1 MNGCFV
7 NVGGNVEGAAGTRGA
22 DKVTSPSGHAV
33 KQPAPCR
40 PGRTTF
46 PPSHV
51 AGIIAGNGTLSGGR
65 IQGVA
70 PNAELVAVR
79 VLDGQG
85 KGKLSAML
93 EGIRW
98 LRENYKRLGVQIV
111 NISVGS
117 VKRQKE
123 NSQLVQAVEGLWDC
137 GLVVCSAAGNEGMH
151 QHNITSPGI
160 SRKIITVGSCDD
172 KEMID
177 EAGRMHHNYSGR
189 GPTGACICKPEIVAP
204 GTNIVAANAQYAQN
218 GPPYTIKSGTSMSTP
233 MVSGAIALLRE
244 RYPKITNKN
253 VKLKLFQS
261 AKSLGLPRSHQ
272 GWGQLDIRHLLE

>member
-1 MNGCFV
+1 M
-7 NVGGNVEGAAGTRGA
+7 
-22 DKVTSPSGHAV
+22 
-33 KQPAPCR
+33 
-40 PGRTTF
+40 
-46 PPSHV
+46 
-51 AGIIAGNGTLSGGR
+51 
-65 IQGVA
+65 
-70 PNAELVAVR
+70 R

-93 EGIRW
+93 EGLRW

-123 NSQLVQAVEGLWDC
+123 NSQLVQAVESLWDC
-137 GLVVCSAAGNEGMH
+137 GLIVCSAAGNEGMQ

-204 GTNIVAANAQYAQN
+204 GTNIVAANASYAQN

-233 MVSGAIALLRE
+233 IVSGAIALLRE

-261 AKSLGLPRSHQ
+261 AKSLGLSRSHQ
-272 GWGQLDIRHLLE
+272 GWGQLDILHLLE